1 MKKRGGTNWVAM
13 IVFLI
18 VGLNILSFLLQHFDP
33 RLGAIVTL
41 IFFAVIFSKAV
52 KLVSRKNGKTGKT
65 EKRAERPCPNPEPHR
80 HFEQMKPAPRPNPE
94 KPRVYAAPKAL
105 SRAEQ
110 DERGRQRRRENMRT
124 LFEAGLLTREEY
136 NYELERLKG

>member
-18 VGLNILSFLLQHFDP
+18 VGLNILSFLLQHLDP

-41 IFFAVIFSKAV
+41 IFFAVIFSKVV
-52 KLVSRKNGKTGKT
+52 KLVSGKNGKTGKT
-65 EKRAERPCPNPEPHR
+65 AKRAERPCPNPEPHR
-80 HFEQMKPAPRPNPE
+80 HFEQAKPTPPNPGK
-94 KPRVYAAPKAL
+94 KPVYAAPKTL
-105 SRAEQ
+105 TRAEQ

-124 LFEAGLLTREEY
+124 LYEAGLLTREEY